1 MKASKPLSI
10 LKSVFGYESFRDRQ
24 EEIIKTITEGKD
36 ALVLMP
42 TGGGKSLCYQVPA
55 LCMEGTT
62 IVVSPLISL
71 MKDQVDALNL
81 NGVKAE
87 FLNST
92 LGLREQ
98 DQILSSALRGELK
111 LLYVAPERFND
122 QFYSFLNRIKISLFA
137 IDEAHCMSH
146 WGHDFRPDYL
156 ALSSLKKM
164 FPDVPMVALTAT
176 ADKLTRKDII
186 KVCGMQD
193 PAVFVSSF
201 NRPNI
206 TYLVQPKRNSFEELV
221 GFLRDREGESG
232 IIYCLSRKSTEQV
245 ALDLNRNGFKAL
257 PYHAGLNR
265 ADRERHQ
272 DLFQNDEVNIVVATI
287 AFGMGIDKPNVR
299 FVVHMDLP
307 KNIESYYQ
315 ETGRAG
321 RDGDPSTALLFYTYA
336 DVIKLKSFV
345 QIENNEVQSE
355 IMMRKL
361 DQMANFGNASS
372 CRRKYLLNYFDEQAD
387 SYCGNCDV
395 CLAEY
400 ETIDETINAQK
411 ALSAV
416 VRLEE
421 RFGMTYVTDFLKGSK
436 SVKIW
441 DKHKLLPTY
450 GVGADKTKD
459 QWMTFLRALL
469 DQGCLEVKE
478 PEFPTLSVTPEGWE
492 VLKGRKPF
500 LQRLVK
506 VEEPAPLVSVNT
518 SVPENYH
525 TSLFDKLRALR
536 MSIAS
541 QQGVPPY
548 VILSDVSLK
557 ELSFYLPAN
566 EDELLNINGFGAVK
580 LERYGD
586 VFLRAIAAYCEEHG
600 LTSNMHEKIQLKPV
614 RKKAKKINKGPSATY
629 IQTKEMVNAGMSIDD
644 IAEERGLSRNTI
656 VSHISFWIE
665 KGDYPVS
672 DYVSTETY
680 NKIEEAAHKHGIIS
694 LKTLKES
701 FEPDEVTYDDIK
713 MVLADMKAR
722 EEAGEVL

>member
-1 MKASKPLSI
+1 MKVSKPLSI

-24 EEIIKTITEGKD
+24 EEIIKTIIGGND

-71 MKDQVDALNL
+71 MKDQVDALNM

-92 LGLREQ
+92 LGPREQ
-98 DQILSSALRGELK
+98 DQILSSAIRGELK
-111 LLYVAPERFND
+111 LLYVAPERFNE

-156 ALSSLKKM
+156 ALSSLKQM
-164 FPDVPMVALTAT
+164 FPSVPMVALTAT

-186 KVCGMQD
+186 KVCGMKD

-206 TYLVQPKRNSFEELV
+206 TYLVQPKRNSFDELI
-221 GFLRDREGESG
+221 GFLRDRENDTG
-232 IIYCLSRKSTEQV
+232 IVYCLSRKSTEQV
-245 ALDLNRNGFKAL
+245 ARDLNANGFKAL
-257 PYHAGLNR
+257 PYHAGLSR
-265 ADRERHQ
+265 EDRERHQ

-299 FVVHMDLP
+299 YVVHMDLP

-321 RDGDPSTALLFYTYA
+321 RDGEPSTALLFYTYA

-345 QIENNEVQSE
+345 QIEDNEIQSE
-355 IMMRKL
+355 IMMKKL
-361 DQMANFGNASS
+361 DQMANFGSTTA
-372 CRRKYLLNYFDEQAD
+372 CRRKYLLNYFDEVTD

-395 CLAEY
+395 CLADY
-400 ETIDETINAQK
+400 EMVDETINAQK

-441 DKHKLLPTY
+441 DRHKTLPTY
-450 GVGADKTKD
+450 GVGSDMTKD
-459 QWMTFLRALL
+459 QWMTFLRSLL
-469 DQGCLEVKE
+469 DQGYLDVKE
-478 PEFPTLSVTPEGWE
+478 PEFPTLSVTAEGWE
-492 VLKGRKPF
+492 VLRGKKPF
-500 LQRLVK
+500 LQRIVK
-506 VEEPAPLVSVNT
+506 VEEPAPTVSVAT
-518 SVPENYH
+518 SIPVDYH
-525 TSLFDKLRALR
+525 TELFDKLRALR

-548 VILSDVSLK
+548 VVLSDVSLK
-557 ELSFYLPAN
+557 ELSAYLPEN
-566 EDELLNINGFGAVK
+566 EDELLNINGFGEVK

-600 LTSNMHEKIQLKPV
+600 LSSKMYEKMKLQPV
-614 RKKAKKINKGPSATY
+614 RKKKNKANKGPTGTY
-629 IQTKEMVNAGMSIDD
+629 IQTKKLVEAGMSIEEIAKERSLSTNTVVQHISYWIESGD
-644 IAEERGLSRNTI
+644 IPVTDYISGETYAKVQRAAEELGM
-656 VSHISFWIE
+656 W
-665 KGDYPVS
+665 
-672 DYVSTETY
+672 
-680 NKIEEAAHKHGIIS
+680 S
-694 LKTLKES
+694 LKVIKDS
-701 FEPDEVTYDDIK
+701 FEPEEVTYDEIK
-713 MVLADMKAR
+713 MILADLKAK
-722 EEAGEVL
+722 ENSAA